1 MSYMNDEITYR
12 FVDKKSAKEQI
23 EVFNKVFGVFG
34 EQARLEPWI
43 KKHYKNPLTDDSHM
57 VGAFDGE
64 KLVGVNG
71 FIEMH
76 YDYKGT
82 LLRLIQSCDTSV
94 DPDYRGRGIFTG
106 MIMYAEEQFRS
117 MGFDAMIGFTNGNS
131 HHGFMKM
138 GWTDVIHTGK
148 LFLPATI
155 PPVIYN
161 MKKIRVPSF
170 TNIGAWYLW
179 RHVRHFEKKATGYSV
194 ETVEKVTVSDYQKF
208 VRNDAI
214 HFSPNQEMLNWKL
227 GDLDGLYIVKNDA
240 NESARFIV
248 TSYLYADGMRRAN
261 IIVSSSSDN
270 DEEEFA
276 KAMATMLMQI
286 KKKYDLIC
294 IWSPYDS
301 YMLNSVMK
309 LGFLGNVV
317 TKEGSPFIVRVLTE
331 DAEKRNLLSLN
342 DNWKPTQIETD
353 TMICLD

>member
-1 MSYMNDEITYR
+1 MKNDKITYR
-12 FVDKKSAKEQI
+12 FVDRRSAKEQVEI
-23 EVFNKVFGVFG
+23 FNKVFGVFG

-43 KKHYKNPLTDDSHM
+43 KKHYENPLTDEPHM

-64 KLVGVNG
+64 KLIGVNG

-76 YDYKGT
+76 YNYKGMQ
-82 LLRLIQSCDTSV
+82 LRLIQSCDTAV
-94 DPDYRGRGIFTG
+94 DPDYRGQGIFTG
-106 MIMYAEEQFRS
+106 MIMYAEEQFKN

-138 GWTDVIHTGK
+138 GWADVIHTGK

-155 PPVIYN
+155 PPVIKN

-179 RHVRHFEKKATGYSV
+179 RHIRHFAKMAPNYSV
-194 ETVEKVTVSDYQKF
+194 EIIEKVTVAEYQTF
-208 VRNDAI
+208 IRDNAI
-214 HFSPNQEMLNWKL
+214 HFFPDQKMLDWKL
-227 GDLDGLYIVKNDA
+227 GDLDGLYLVRKDA

-248 TSYLYADGMRRAN
+248 TSYIYADGMRRAN
-261 IIVSSSSDN
+261 IICSSSSDN
-270 DEEEFA
+270 DEEGFT
-276 KAMATMLMQI
+276 KAMATMLMRI
-286 KKKYDLIC
+286 RKKYDLVC

-301 YMLNSVMK
+301 FKLNAAQK

-331 DAEKRNLLSLN
+331 NAQKRNLLSDK